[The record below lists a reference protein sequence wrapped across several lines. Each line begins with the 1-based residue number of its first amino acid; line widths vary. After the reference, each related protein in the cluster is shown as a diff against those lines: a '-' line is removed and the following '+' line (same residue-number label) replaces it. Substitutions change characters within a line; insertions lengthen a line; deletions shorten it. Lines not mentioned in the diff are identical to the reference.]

1 MKKLTALTL
10 SFLMV
15 LSCIP
20 VDARVSAAGAQ
31 LTNRFEKYFS
41 GNLSREAENVITHE
55 GSEEDNESD
64 ILPLEQMKQE
74 FDQAVRADIQDLR
87 NEQNQQKQQVKK
99 PEPQEDLETY
109 FLDNEILSALGEI
122 TTFDQRQKYL
132 ACYVARSNFRTGKG
146 LSEGDHAVVLGFI
159 KLAQAALSYFNIPAL
174 DLLEGNI
181 LDKVDSKQG
190 LAKESMAVANNILE
204 AAKSENHAVDYLYKQ
219 IQHNAFFVLVLNKT
233 DYKKVLIK
241 YPEVGFLF
249 EDLYTFFSWRYEMC
263 KREPDYCSNEDQ
275 IHNVMSNAIHINS
288 FLGWWEIANE
298 AKEEMAESVRD
309 TEETGLDPF
318 TPYTAAVESKNMRNI
333 YLPHRNNARY
343 FGRIWNNMQKY
354 AGKERGMQNMTKEE
368 AEAKGLG
375 TVPVPVRGFLPSV
388 RRFVYDSLKNLTD
401 QEVYQ
406 SLLSI
411 RKEYVTMRARS
422 EKEWKN
428 KYETVIKAAISG
440 NIQDPC
446 KDTSE
451 STAKPFVTDDDIK
464 SISESLSMFGISTPF
479 STPDQKEQDA
489 QAEQKENPEGPEALT
504 EEEMEQLKGSIEEN
518 LRKK

>member
-1 MKKLTALTL
+1 MKKLTALIL

-15 LSCIP
+15 LSCTP
-20 VDARVSAAGAQ
+20 VDALASAASAQ
-31 LTNRFEKYFS
+31 LTNRFEQYFS
-41 GNLSREAENVITHE
+41 GNLSREAQAVIARE
-55 GSEEDNESD
+55 GSDNDNESD
-64 ILPLEQMKQE
+64 TISLEQMKQE
-74 FDQAVRADIQDLR
+74 FDQAIRADMQDQ
-87 NEQNQQKQQVKK
+87 QNQQQQVKK

-132 ACYVARSNFRTGKG
+132 ACYIARSNFRTGKG

-159 KLAQAALSYFNIPAL
+159 KLAQAILSWFNIPAL

-204 AAKSENHAVDYLYKQ
+204 ASKSENHAVDYLYKQ
-219 IQHNAFFVLVLNKT
+219 IQHNAFFILLLNQT
-233 DYKKVLIK
+233 DFKKVLVK

-263 KREPDYCSNEDQ
+263 KRDDKYCSNEDQ
-275 IHNVMSNAIHINS
+275 IHNEMSNAIHINS

-298 AKEEMAESVRD
+298 AKEEMAESVQD

-318 TPYTAAVESKNMRNI
+318 TPYTAALESRNMVAI
-333 YLPHRNNARY
+333 YRPHRNNARY

-422 EKEWKN
+422 EKVWKN
-428 KYETVIKAAISG
+428 KYETVIKAAITD

-446 KDTSE
+446 KDDSE

-464 SISESLSMFGISTPF
+464 AISGALSMFGITAPFNTP
-479 STPDQKEQDA
+479 EQNPEEA
-489 QAEQKENPEGPEALT
+489 QVEQKESSESAEEGLT
-504 EEEMEQLKGSIEEN
+504 EEEMNQLKQALEEKFQN
-518 LRKK
+518 Q